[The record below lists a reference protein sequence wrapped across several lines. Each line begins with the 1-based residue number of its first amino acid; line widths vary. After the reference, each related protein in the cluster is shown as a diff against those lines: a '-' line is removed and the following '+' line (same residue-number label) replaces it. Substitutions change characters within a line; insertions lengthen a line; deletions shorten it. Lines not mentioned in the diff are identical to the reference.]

1 MEKMNTEKTPSERRK
16 ETYKKYNAKRPK
28 RNYTIEQNEIR
39 KLKQKIQRRQ
49 KHLKEGVTKGALT
62 QEQADTKWD
71 AWMQEKEA
79 KVAAKKG
86 KLEQETRTEMKKRL
100 EAEAGVNK
108 ERAAALLAKRE
119 EAAARLAA
127 AAAAAAAKAEV
138 TIAEI
143 EGTAVPEA
151 EEDKD
156 QAATE

>member
-1 MEKMNTEKTPSERRK
+1 M
-16 ETYKKYNAKRPK
+16 A
-28 RNYTIEQNEIR
+28 
-39 KLKQKIQRRQ
+39 
-49 KHLKEGVTKGALT
+49 KGALT
-62 QEQADTKWD
+62 QEQADAKWN

-79 KVAAKKG
+79 KVVAKKG

-100 EAEAGVNK
+100 EAEASVNK
-108 ERAAALLAKRE
+108 ERAAALLAKRQ

-127 AAAAAAAKAEV
+127 AAAAAAAKAEE